1 VRPQKQ
7 NGIQGPHMQFGLL
20 FLILLDQFHL
30 IDFFKK
36 IYYNIYTIKKEING
50 GYQNE
55 FCEQGY

>member
-1 VRPQKQ
+1 
-7 NGIQGPHMQFGLL
+7 MQFGLL